1 MKKGKRMG
9 RVYVNAFYVVDLDDP
24 DMVEEAKNA
33 LFEDLMNSVKYDELY
48 DWIEDTEDETM
59 KEEDI
64 CEFLKGEED
73 EEWQKRPLEVH

>member
-1 MKKGKRMG
+1 MG
-9 RVYVNAFYVVDLDDP
+9 RVYINAFYVVDLDDP

-33 LFEDLMNSVKYDELY
+33 LYEDLMNSVKYDELY

-64 CEFLKGEED
+64 CEFLKGEDEED
-73 EEWQKRPLEVH
+73 EE